1 MFNNSHERIIV
12 INFILLISIIFFLY
26 FKLSLNVLLYLIKYK
41 RCMAFSKFA
50 TFIFYLGNF
59 GILCIV
65 YGFFVEPYWLEVKYI
80 TLQSP
85 KIEHSL
91 RIVQISD
98 IHSDPQVRLENK
110 VPKVIEKLKPDL
122 IVFTGDSANSL
133 ASLSNFRNLM
143 RKLADIAPIYAIR
156 GNWDIST
163 SRIPDRFKGLKL
175 CELNDSAILVT
186 VRNDHVWLC
195 GKPTSSKRKLK
206 DIIKNIPSNDYK
218 IFLYHYPDAIYEA
231 RANNIDLYLAG
242 HTHGGQVALPFYG
255 ALITA
260 SKYGKKFESGLY
272 KVDNTYLYIN
282 KGLGMEGESAPRVRF
297 FARPEITVIDIKRK
311 F

>member
-1 MFNNSHERIIV
+1 MFNNNHERIVV

-26 FKLSLNVLLYLIKYK
+26 FKVSLTALLYLIKYK
-41 RCMAFSKFA
+41 RCMTFSKYA
-50 TFIFYLGNF
+50 KLIFYLGNL
-59 GILCIV
+59 GILCIL
-65 YGFFVEPYWLEVKYI
+65 YGYFIEPYWLEVKYI
-80 TLQSP
+80 VLETP
-85 KIEHSL
+85 KINHAF

-98 IHSDPQVRLENK
+98 IHSDPQVRLETQLPN
-110 VPKVIEKLKPDL
+110 VIKRLKPDF
-122 IVFTGDSANSL
+122 IVFTGDSTNSQTGL
-133 ASLSNFRNLM
+133 INFRNLM
-143 RKLADIAPIYAIR
+143 RKLADIAPIYAVR

-163 SRIPDRFKGLKL
+163 SHIPYRFKGLRL
-175 CELNDSAILVT
+175 SELNNSAI
-186 VRNDHVWLC
+186 RIKINNDHFWFC
-195 GKPTSSKRKLK
+195 GKPTSSKHMLK
-206 DIIKNIPSNDYK
+206 NIIKNIPSNDYK

-231 RANNIDLYLAG
+231 SANNIDLYLAG

-255 ALITA
+255 ALITG

-297 FARPEITVIDIKRK
+297 FARPEITVIDLKGK